1 MKTILKL
8 DELEQNGWWSCYYS
22 KRVTSVWNM
31 WYTPARALGLEPAD
45 YVQMVID
52 KFHPDK
58 IIYSDK
64 PEHLLVLFKWKKQ
77 SDMRVFKNWINKQFR
92 DRKFYIEV

>member
-1 MKTILKL
+1 MATVLKYE
-8 DELEQNGWWSCYYS
+8 ELGSNGWWSCYYS

-31 WYTPARALGLEPAD
+31 WYAPARALGLEPAD

-64 PEHLLVLFKWKKQ
+64 PEHLLVLFRWRKQ

-92 DRKFYIEV
+92 NKKIYVED